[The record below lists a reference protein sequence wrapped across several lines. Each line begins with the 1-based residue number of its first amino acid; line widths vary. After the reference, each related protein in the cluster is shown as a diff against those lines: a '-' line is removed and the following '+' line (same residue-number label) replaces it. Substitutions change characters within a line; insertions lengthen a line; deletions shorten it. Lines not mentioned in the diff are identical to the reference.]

1 MNNYQDRYELSQ
13 YLNLLGQRK
22 YLQEQLESITAQQ
35 KNIESMIGQAGTVIL
50 TELGQCWAEYSELKD
65 DELLLVFQDLVN
77 KQPNLNPIGEWINSP
92 SAMVQL
98 GGMYHYLISFT
109 QLNPPIINRYSTA
122 RDISD
127 ELYALAMVVTDR
139 VHSMGVGMNMGGIG
153 GPYYYSP
160 GPVNIGTG
168 MVPQGY
174 GAYQQPFPNQ
184 NSTQDNS
191 RSNYGGWGSDEN
203 NGF

>member
-35 KNIESMIGQAGTVIL
+35 KNVESMIDQSGTVIL
-50 TELGQCWAEYSELKD
+50 TDLGQCWAEYSELKD

-77 KQPNLNPIGEWINSP
+77 KEPNLNPVGDWINSP

-98 GGMYHYLISFT
+98 SGMYHYLISFT
-109 QLNPPIINRYSTA
+109 QLNIAVINRYSTVQ
-122 RDISD
+122 DISD
-127 ELYALAMVVTDR
+127 ALYALAMVVTDR
-139 VHSMGVGMNMGGIG
+139 VHSMGMNMGGVG
-153 GPYYYSP
+153 GPYYYPYP
-160 GPVNIGTG
+160 GQVNIGTG

-174 GAYQQPFPNQ
+174 GMYQQQIPNQ
-184 NSTQDNS
+184 NNTKDNS
-191 RSNYGGWGSDEN
+191 RSNYGGWGADEN